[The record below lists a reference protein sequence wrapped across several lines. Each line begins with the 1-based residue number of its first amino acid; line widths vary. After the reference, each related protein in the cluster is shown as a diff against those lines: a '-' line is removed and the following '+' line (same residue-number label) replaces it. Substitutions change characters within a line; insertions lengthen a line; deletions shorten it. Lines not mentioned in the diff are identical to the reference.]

1 MSESKHDKFKRL
13 AISRGERVLK
23 ELRLLSNLSNTG
35 NYEYTEEDV
44 KVLFNAIESELK
56 ACKSK
61 FNWRHQRRRIE
72 L

>member
-1 MSESKHDKFKRL
+1 MSEGKHEKFKRL

-35 NYEYTEEDV
+35 NYEYTDEDV
-44 KVLFNAIESELK
+44 RTLFTAIESELRDCK
-56 ACKSK
+56 AQFRPSE
-61 FNWRHQRRRIE
+61 RRRRIE

>member
-1 MSESKHDKFKRL
+1 MGESKHDKFKRL
-13 AISRGERVLK
+13 AVSRGERVLK

-44 KVLFNAIESELK
+44 RVLFGAIESELK
-56 ACKSK
+56 ACKAK
-61 FNWRHQRRRIE
+61 FSRRHQRRRIE